1 MILQGKNLIISA
13 NGSVIAAAKSC
24 TLNVDCEKIK
34 VSSPTD
40 GQWEH
45 IIAGMKSWSLS
56 TNHLLESVSGY
67 AYKVTAFAQASD
79 GITTPRAS
87 FIRGNNGI
95 LQTTSRGITAFTIS
109 PDGGVSLYNT
119 FDTYSSQTAV
129 NELVSFISNISTVDM
144 CALVSYDAIGMTDN
158 LKAAI
163 ANKFHVDM
171 SQVPNGNYR
180 CALIVIGNKEDIND
194 TPGIVMFKK
203 DNDGFGG
210 SVHAELL
217 FDNNYRP
224 ITATPLKNC
233 VARVGQLFTISV
245 QVDGFGSDRLSGT
258 ALCNTFQVTAT
269 RGNLMQGSF
278 KFAGSGPLQ

>member
-13 NGSVIAAAKSC
+13 NGSVLAAAKSC
-24 TLNVDCEKIK
+24 TLNVECEKIK

-45 IIAGMKSWSLS
+45 VIAGMKSWSVS
-56 TNHLLESVSGY
+56 TSHLLESVSSY
-67 AYKVTAFAQASD
+67 AYKVTAFAQAND
-79 GITTPRAS
+79 GITVPRAS
-87 FIRGNNGI
+87 FIN
-95 LQTTSRGITAFTIS
+95 
-109 PDGGVSLYNT
+109 
-119 FDTYSSQTAV
+119 
-129 NELVSFISNISTVDM
+129 NISTVDM
-144 CALVSYDAIGMTDN
+144 CALVSYDAIGMTDD

-180 CALIVIGNKEDIND
+180 GALIVIGNKEDVND
-194 TPGIVMFKK
+194 IPGIVMFKK

-233 VARVGQLFTISV
+233 VARVGQIFTISV
-245 QVDGFGSDRLSGT
+245 QVDGLGSDRLSGT

-269 RGNLMQGSF
+269 KGNLMQGSF
-278 KFAGSGPLQ
+278 KFTGSGSLQ

>member
-13 NGSVIAAAKSC
+13 NGSVLAAAKSC
-24 TLNVDCEKIK
+24 SLNIDCEKIK

-45 IIAGMKSWSLS
+45 VVAGIKSWSLS
-56 TNHLLESVSGY
+56 TSHLLESVDY
-67 AYKVTAFAQASD
+67 AYKVTAFAQAND

-87 FIRGNNGI
+87 FVRGNGGI
-95 LQTTSRGITAFTIS
+95 MQTASRGISAFSIS

-119 FDTYSSQTAV
+119 FDTYNSQTAID
-129 NELVSFISNISTVDM
+129 ELESFINNISTIDM
-144 CALVSYDAIGMTDN
+144 CAMVSYDAIGMTDS
-158 LKAAI
+158 LKATI

-180 CALIVIGNKEDIND
+180 GALVVIGNKEDVND
-194 TPGIVMFKK
+194 TPGIMMFKK

-217 FDNNYRP
+217 VDNNNRT
-224 ITATPLKNC
+224 ITATLLKNC

-245 QVDGFGSDRLSGT
+245 QVDGLGSDRLSGS

-269 RGNLMQGSF
+269 NGNLMQGSF
-278 KFAGSGPLQ
+278 KFTGSGPLQ

>member
-13 NGSVIAAAKSC
+13 NGSVLAAAKSC

-45 IIAGMKSWSLS
+45 VIAGIKSWSLS
-56 TNHLLESVSGY
+56 TSHLLESVSNY
-67 AYKVTAFAQASD
+67 AYKVTAFAQANN

-87 FIRGNNGI
+87 FVRGNGGI
-95 LQTTSRGITAFTIS
+95 LQTASRGLTAFSIS
-109 PDGGVSLYNT
+109 PDGGVSLYDT
-119 FDTYSSQTAV
+119 FDTYNSQTAIS
-129 NELVSFISNISTVDM
+129 ELESFINNISTIDM
-144 CALVSYDAIGMTDN
+144 CALVSYDAIGMNDS
-158 LKAAI
+158 LKATI

-180 CALIVIGNKEDIND
+180 GALVVIGNKEDVND

-203 DNDGFGG
+203 DNNGFGG

-217 FDNNYRP
+217 VDNNNRP
-224 ITATPLKNC
+224 ITATPLRNC

-245 QVDGFGSDRLSGT
+245 QVDGLGSDRLSGS
-258 ALCNTFQVTAT
+258 ALCNTFQAT
-269 RGNLMQGSF
+269 GTKGNLLQGSF
-278 KFAGSGPLQ
+278 KFTGSGPLQ

>member
-13 NGSVIAAAKSC
+13 NGSVIAGAKSC
-24 TLNVDCEKIK
+24 TLNIDCEKIK

-45 IIAGMKSWSLS
+45 VIAGMKSWSLS
-56 TNHLLESVSGY
+56 TSHLLDGVDY
-67 AYKVTAFAQASD
+67 AYKVTAFAQANN
-79 GITTPRAS
+79 GITVPRAS
-87 FIRGNNGI
+87 FICGNGGI
-95 LQTTSRGITAFTIS
+95 LQTTSRGITAFSIS
-109 PDGGVSLYNT
+109 TDGGVSIYGT
-119 FDTYSSQTAV
+119 FDTYNSQTAIS
-129 NELVSFISNISTVDM
+129 ELESFINNISTVDM
-144 CALVSYDAIGMTDN
+144 CALVSYDAIGMTDS
-158 LKAAI
+158 LKATI

-180 CALIVIGNKEDIND
+180 GALVVIGNKEDVNE

-203 DNDGFGG
+203 DNNGFGG

-217 FDNNYRP
+217 VDNDNRP

-245 QVDGFGSDRLSGT
+245 QVDGFGSDRLSGS
-258 ALCNTFQVTAT
+258 ALCNTFQATAT
-269 RGNLMQGSF
+269 KGNLMQGSF
-278 KFAGSGPLQ
+278 KFTGSGPLQ

>member
-13 NGSVIAAAKSC
+13 NGSVLAAAKSC

-45 IIAGMKSWSLS
+45 VIAGMKSWSLS
-56 TNHLLESVSGY
+56 TSHLLDGVDY
-67 AYKVTAFAQASD
+67 AYKVTAFAQANN
-79 GITTPRAS
+79 GITVPRAS
-87 FIRGNNGI
+87 FIRGSNGI
-95 LQTTSRGITAFTIS
+95 LQTTSRGITVFTIS
-109 PDGGVSLYNT
+109 PDGGVSLYGT
-119 FDTYSSQTAV
+119 FDTYNSQTAI
-129 NELVSFISNISTVDM
+129 NELESFINNISLIDM
-144 CALVSYDAIGMTDN
+144 CALVSYDAIGMTDS
-158 LKAAI
+158 LKTTI

-171 SQVPNGNYR
+171 SQVPSGNYR
-180 CALIVIGNKEDIND
+180 GALVVIGNKEDVND
-194 TPGIVMFKK
+194 IPGIMMFKK

-217 FDNNYRP
+217 VDNDNRP

-233 VARVGQLFTISV
+233 VARVGQLFNISV
-245 QVDGFGSDRLSGT
+245 QVDGLGSDRLSGT

-269 RGNLMQGSF
+269 NFNLMQGSF
-278 KFAGSGPLQ
+278 KFTGSGPLQ